1 MRTQWDEK
9 VAKALKKKNQETEYA
24 AMSEDKGRHSWS
36 AAHPAYMGT
45 SLARIRD
52 GEEVIPMDKEILKQY
67 IDACELVK
75 EAKEDIRKLKKN
87 RKRIEQDRVT
97 GSAHEFPY
105 TKKSYHIEGLAYP
118 IVKDPDELDRREE
131 ILKTRIQN
139 AERIKR
145 EVDAWMLTIPQRMQR
160 IIRYRIFEELPWGE
174 VAIKMGR
181 RATADSVKKEYQRFM
196 DEK

>member
-1 MRTQWDEK
+1 
-9 VAKALKKKNQETEYA
+9 
-24 AMSEDKGRHSWS
+24 
-36 AAHPAYMGT
+36 
-45 SLARIRD
+45 
-52 GEEVIPMDKEILKQY
+52 MDKEILKQY

-160 IIRYRIFEELPWGE
+160 IIRYRIFEELPW
-174 VAIKMGR
+174 
-181 RATADSVKKEYQRFM
+181 
-196 DEK
+196 